1 MGSRGVKRNGKTG
14 DRSELS
20 VEHLLDVSGMIVPLT
35 LLKIMQAFRKI
46 GAGEI
51 MDVVGT
57 DPDTRRDCL
66 KVLGTFPCEVI
77 CVRDERDR
85 YLIRIR
91 KGRGGE
97 VQGRW

>member
-1 MGSRGVKRNGKTG
+1 MQYRERKGNTDKGFGSESNV
-14 DRSELS
+14 D
-20 VEHLLDVSGMIVPLT
+20 HILDVRGMIIPLT
-35 LLKIMQAFRKI
+35 LLKITQAFRKI

-51 MDVVGT
+51 MDIVGT

-66 KVLGTFPCEVI
+66 KVLGTSSCEVL

-91 KGRGGE
+91 KGRGRE